1 MLTTP
6 LSIFH
11 CREVQYTTGAD
22 GHPLV
27 TGLLVGSGTNTHVVK
42 ADVYVAAL
50 DVPGAKRLIPT
61 DWRKYDMFD
70 KLHTLVGVPVI
81 TVQLRYNGWVTEMKV
96 RVASDLARTCSS
108 GFRSAPLQ
116 ACCPYAGGERLHH
129 PACTPLAGS
138 YSVLLCLT
146 CAVCTTPCLVLANM
160 HTGQDSFFLVA
171 SSPKEFSL
179 PCVIHVRRRVSAT
192 TW

>member
-1 MLTTP
+1 M
-6 LSIFH
+6 
-11 CREVQYTTGAD
+11 
-22 GHPLV
+22 

-96 RVASDLARTCSS
+96 RLVVTHVQGQVTALPSSRSEDRVRFNNVPCDRFPCARARAIQSS
-108 GFRSAPLQ
+108 YALRREKGFQ
-116 ACCPYAGGERLHH
+116 H
-129 PACTPLAGS
+129 
-138 YSVLLCLT
+138 
-146 CAVCTTPCLVLANM
+146 
-160 HTGQDSFFLVA
+160 D
-171 SSPKEFSL
+171 
-179 PCVIHVRRRVSAT
+179 
-192 TW
+192 